1 MAHDE
6 WRRWRWW
13 WWDIFLSSLIFFES
27 TMFPISIC
35 DDISHG
41 DEVDRGGAV
50 HKRTPWQCALDWSH
64 QSRLCEQEL
73 LSYPDATFHL
83 LLLLK
88 AALFL
93 RSSSSSSS
101 SLGSSSPS
109 TSSSSS
115 KPHFS
120 WGHNSLPLCVS
131 VDGKVK
137 STLPTRKIA
146 FSCVI
151 QTPSVPLCLC
161 VCLGGGRNCYYLL
174 NGNNFK
180 LNVFPCSVLVLPIF
194 YGNKAVTDQFTRW
207 LIFIRNSRKL
217 EIGLKNGKIPE
228 NHLFPTASQASGN
241 YAAIPRWYK

>member
-35 DDISHG
+35 DDVSDG
-41 DEVDRGGAV
+41 DEVDGGDAV
-50 HKRTPWQCALDWSH
+50 YKRTTLQCALDWSH

-93 RSSSSSSS
+93 RSSSSSLASS
-101 SLGSSSPS
+101 SFS
-109 TSSSSS
+109 TSSLSS

-131 VDGKVK
+131 ADGKVK
-137 STLPTRKIA
+137 STLPSRQIA

-151 QTPSVPLCLC
+151 RGA
-161 VCLGGGRNCYYLL
+161 GGLTTTTYYYLL